1 MTRFLAKT
9 IVALVAPI
17 IIVALVIQMVWYGFL
32 EISGE
37 LYRQW
42 RKM

>member
-1 MTRFLAKT
+1 
-9 IVALVAPI
+9 
-17 IIVALVIQMVWYGFL
+17 VALVIQLAWYGFI

-37 LYRQW
+37 LYRTW